1 MPIDDRT
8 TNRNYQLP
16 NAGNQLSDDVA
27 RLRAALQAI
36 DADVFARYT
45 KTEVDTLINNLINGA
60 PGALDT
66 LNELA
71 AAMGDDPNFAATVTN
86 SIAAINTELANRYTK
101 AESDA
106 RYVQGAVQTEMVFTA
121 GLNQTAYTLTTGVIN
136 KASAL
141 VTVDGVVQPT
151 SEYSLSMDGLTLTLS
166 EAPAQGAKVRVLAL
180 GVASAGAPAD
190 DTVTT
195 AKLRDGALA
204 ATTAGLAKMADGFF
218 SATTA
223 ALAKFADGFLS
234 ATTAGRAKMADGYV
248 TEQKLADGAVTP
260 AKLSQPLTIGTAAF
274 SVATTVIDFTGIPS
288 WAKRVNVM
296 INGVSTNGTGLVLIQ
311 LGTSAGV
318 VSSGYVGVADN
329 RAATGGPVSYTS
341 GLYLERSVDAGC
353 VRQGIAT
360 FNLVG
365 SNQWVGSYRGTIT
378 GSLTNISDA
387 AATISLPSALTRVR
401 IVTSNGVDGF
411 DAGTV
416 NILYEG

>member
-195 AKLRDGALA
+195 AKLRDGAVTSAKLA
-204 ATTAGLAKMADGFF
+204 QPFTLATAVVASGSNSVFDFTSIPSWVKRITVMCYQVSTTISGNLYVRIGSGSFQ
-218 SATTA
+218 ATGYSSTYWYA
-223 ALAKFADGFLS
+223 STGSGISSDAFVLS
-234 ATTAGRAKMADGYV
+234 ATNSGYYHDLTFTLTLV
-248 TEQKLADGAVTP
+248 GSNKWM
-260 AKLSQPLTIGTAAF
+260 LSGIANLLIATNVGVQTIG
-274 SVATTVIDFTGIPS
+274 SVALS
-288 WAKRVNVM
+288 
-296 INGVSTNGTGLVLIQ
+296 GTLDRLRFA
-311 LGTSAGV
+311 TSAGV
-318 VSSGYVGVADN
+318 
-329 RAATGGPVSYTS
+329 
-341 GLYLERSVDAGC
+341 
-353 VRQGIAT
+353 
-360 FNLVG
+360 
-365 SNQWVGSYRGTIT
+365 
-378 GSLTNISDA
+378 
-387 AATISLPSALTRVR
+387 
-401 IVTSNGVDGF
+401 F
-411 DAGTV
+411 DFGTV